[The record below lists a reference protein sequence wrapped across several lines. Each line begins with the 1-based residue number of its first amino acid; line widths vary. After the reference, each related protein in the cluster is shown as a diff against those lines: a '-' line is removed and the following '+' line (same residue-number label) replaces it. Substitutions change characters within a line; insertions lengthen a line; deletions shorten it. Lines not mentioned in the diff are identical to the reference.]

1 MKKLLLVLLF
11 LCFSPVAFAKDEQPA
26 IKINWLTG
34 PKLVTVASGL
44 ASINLPKDFLF
55 ADEKDTKNLMK
66 YFGNRLS
73 DQEIGSVFP
82 NDESKQW
89 FVIFD
94 YDPMGY
100 VKDDEGKKIDGD
112 KLLKQI
118 KEATEESNKE
128 KSKQGLGEIKIIG
141 WQVAPHYDEK
151 THNLVWAIL
160 AESNGHKLLNYKTK
174 VLGRYGVTSITLVSN
189 LEELESIKPQLD
201 KIVASYTYNKGK
213 SYADY
218 VPGKDKVAQIGL
230 TALVAGGL
238 GAAAVKTGILAKILL
253 SLKGMF
259 WFAIVGLKKLWILII
274 AGIGALF
281 RKLFGGKPEA
291 SENNSES
298 ENNEQNPPAS

>member
-11 LCFSPVAFAKDEQPA
+11 LCLSPSVFAKDEQPA

-291 SENNSES
+291 SENNNES